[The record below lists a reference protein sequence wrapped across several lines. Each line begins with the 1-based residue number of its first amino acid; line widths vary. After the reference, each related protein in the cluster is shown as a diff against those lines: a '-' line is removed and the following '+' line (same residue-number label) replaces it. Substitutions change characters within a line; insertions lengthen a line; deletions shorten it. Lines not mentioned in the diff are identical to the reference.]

1 MSSETTQFDVL
12 LSIRNHVDL
21 LQQYVPQKAV
31 VCLGEYPTKI
41 LLKENFARKI
51 GDTLPLFVGRS
62 SKDIIKWSQSPLNP
76 DWVLG
81 LDEKVDT
88 HFWFNVLS
96 FITQDDS
103 VISRVK
109 DKSAEKLTD
118 AIMVSALWDGV
129 ASALLPA
136 LTAQFREWNIKSVA
150 LGILPSKL
158 QPSDVHFNTLSSMGL
173 YIGQEASTIL
183 LIDRD
188 RLEDFVGV
196 NRDGSVMKG
205 NILVN
210 YLLELML
217 AKEMLVEELSELSRS
232 FSSKVFTVLSATGA
246 SPKIYGSLEN
256 ILNTALSR
264 PLLTFDVSTASV
276 LYVLIRMPLRLKDS
290 LPRGKIELTIANWF
304 KDKADLKSIYV
315 TEPVY
320 VDEVSDRLD
329 VLMFLGGFDTS
340 KLFAALEK
348 KVKDIKSEVV
358 KKGLI
363 KEEEWQGIVKGLSK
377 A

>member
-1 MSSETTQFDVL
+1 MSSEKTQFDVL
-12 LSIRNHVDL
+12 LSIRKHIDM
-21 LQQYVPQKAV
+21 LQQYVPQQAV
-31 VCLGEYPTKI
+31 VCIGEYPTKI
-41 LLKENFARKI
+41 LLKENFIQKI
-51 GDTLPLFVGRS
+51 GDTLPLFIGRS
-62 SKDIIKWSQSPLNP
+62 SKDIIKWSQSTLNP
-76 DWVLG
+76 DLVLG
-81 LDEKVDT
+81 IDTKVDT

-103 VISRVK
+103 VIARLK

-136 LTAQFREWNIKSVA
+136 LTAQFREWNINSVA
-150 LGILPSKL
+150 LAILPSKL
-158 QPSDVHFNTLSSMGL
+158 QPSDVHFNALSSMGM
-173 YIGQEASTIL
+173 YISQEASTIM

-188 RLEDFVGV
+188 HLEDFVGV

-205 NILVN
+205 NVLVN

-217 AKEMLVEELSELSRS
+217 TKETLVQELSELSRS
-232 FSSKVFTVLSATGA
+232 FSAKVFTVLSATGA

-264 PLLTFDVSTASV
+264 PLLTFDISTASL
-276 LYVLIRMPLRLKDS
+276 LYVLIRMPLHLKDT

-304 KDKADLKSIYV
+304 KEKANLKSIYV
-315 TEPVY
+315 TEPVF

-329 VLMFLGGFDTS
+329 IVMFVGGFDTS

-363 KEEEWQGIVKGLSK
+363 KEEDWQGIVKGLSK

>member
-62 SKDIIKWSQSPLNP
+62 SKDIIKWSQSTLNP

>member
-1 MSSETTQFDVL
+1 MSSEKTQFDVL

-21 LQQYVPQKAV
+21 LQQYVPQQAV
-31 VCLGEYPTKI
+31 VCMGEYPTKI
-41 LLKENFARKI
+41 LLKENFVQKV
-51 GDTLPLFVGRS
+51 GDALPMFVGRS
-62 SKDIIKWSQSPLNP
+62 SKDIIKWSQSTLNP
-76 DWVLG
+76 DWALG

-88 HFWFNVLS
+88 YFWFNVIS

-103 VISRVK
+103 IISRVK
-109 DKSAEKLTD
+109 EKSAEKLTD

-136 LTAQFREWNIKSVA
+136 FTAQFREWNINSVA

-158 QPSDVHFNTLSSMGL
+158 QPSDVHFNALSSMGM
-173 YIGQEASTIL
+173 YVGQEASTML

-188 RLEDFVGV
+188 HLEDFVGV
-196 NRDGSVMKG
+196 NRDGSVIKG
-205 NILVN
+205 NILVS

-217 AKEMLVEELSELSRS
+217 AKETLVQELSELSRS
-232 FSSKVFTVLSATGA
+232 FSAKVFTVLSATGA

-264 PLLTFDVSTASV
+264 PLLTFDLSTASV
-276 LYVLIRMPLRLKDS
+276 LYVLIRMPLHLKDVF
-290 LPRGKIELTIANWF
+290 PRGKIELTIANWF
-304 KDKADLKSIYV
+304 KEKANLKSIYV

-329 VLMFLGGFDTS
+329 IVMFVGGFDSS
-340 KLFAALEK
+340 KLIANLEK

-363 KEEEWQGIVKGLSK
+363 KEKDWEGIVKGLSK